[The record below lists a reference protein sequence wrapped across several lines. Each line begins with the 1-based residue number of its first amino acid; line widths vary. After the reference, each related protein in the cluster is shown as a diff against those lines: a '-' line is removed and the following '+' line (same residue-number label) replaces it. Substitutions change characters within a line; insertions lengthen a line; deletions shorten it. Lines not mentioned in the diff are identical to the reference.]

1 MTMNNLKKLI
11 DDVPVLG
18 TPTHTGSISG
28 LYQIYSKYTDDTV
41 WGFTQSYKTREGVS
55 HLLTHMNEDLV
66 NKLDIKLIFTDGQNN
81 TTTELFNTMGELN
94 NEKNQKRT

>member
-1 MTMNNLKKLI
+1 MTMDNLKKLI

-55 HLLTHMNEDLV
+55 HLLTNMNEDLV
-66 NKLDIKLIFTDGQNN
+66 NQIEVKLIFTDAQTN
-81 TTTELFNTMGELN
+81 TTTELFNTMGELK
-94 NEKNQKRT
+94 NEEY